1 MQLLPSNIIHPFEP
15 ALRTLRRYTL
25 GDLRADMLAGLT
37 VSVVEIPQAM
47 AYALIAGVP
56 PQYGIYTSIIQ
67 GILGALLSSSEHL
80 TTGPTNTQSLLIAA
94 AVQRLVGDPANPLYL
109 EMVFALALL
118 KGVIQLI
125 FAFAGLGN
133 LIRYV
138 GRSVILGVAS
148 GAGVLIIVGQ
158 LEHALGLRITG
169 DEVTL
174 GLPGVLDTVHRV
186 LLHLPQTNPRAVLIT
201 VGALAVIGG
210 SRTIS
215 PFVPGALISVVLG
228 AAVVWLSGW
237 TSDAL
242 PLVPALPQSLPGFH
256 VPQVTFAQAENLLPG
271 ALALAL
277 LGLIE
282 SVAIVKSIASHTG
295 ERIDPNQEFFAQ
307 GVNNALTSFLQCI
320 PGSGSFTRSALDYQA
335 GGRTRFAAVF
345 NGLFVMTIYLCAAPA
360 ASRIPLASLAAVLL
374 VIAVGLIDWRYFLRV
389 WRTSRSDA
397 AVFATTFLATIL
409 LPLTYAVFMGIFVN
423 LAVYLRNASRLHI
436 AEMVRTSGGP
446 FVERPV
452 HDRQGHRK
460 LIFLQLEGDL
470 FFGVAD
476 ELQDQLSSIASSG
489 VRVVLLRLK
498 RTHSVD
504 ATALGVLEQFARL
517 LSSRGGHVIL
527 CGVKPELR
535 QVFDR
540 YGLTQAIGR
549 ENVFE
554 AGYGVFTSAKRALD
568 RARQLLGSSLDVAG
582 LDLGEESEGWAYEI

>member
-1 MQLLPSNIIHPFEP
+1 MQILPSTTIRPFQP
-15 ALRTLRRYTL
+15 LLRTLRRY
-25 GDLRADMLAGLT
+25 DRRDFRADLLAGLT

-47 AYALIAGVP
+47 AYALVAGVP

-94 AVQRLVGDPANPLYL
+94 AVQRLVANPADPIYL

-118 KGVIQLI
+118 KGLTQLF
-125 FAFAGLGN
+125 FAFAGLGS
-133 LIRYV
+133 LIRYI
-138 GRSVILGVAS
+138 GRSVILGIAS

-158 LEHALGLRITG
+158 LQHVLGLHITE

-174 GLPGVLDTVHRV
+174 GLPGILDTLHRV
-186 LLHLPQTNPRAVLIT
+186 LLHLQHINPRAVLIAA
-201 VGALAVIGG
+201 GALVIIVGC
-210 SRTIS
+210 RLFS
-215 PFVPGALISVVLG
+215 PFAPGALMAVVLS
-228 AAVVWLSGW
+228 AVAVWLSGW
-237 TSDAL
+237 TSEVL
-242 PLVPALPQSLPGFH
+242 PLVPTLPQSLPGFH
-256 VPQVTFAQAENLLPG
+256 VPHVSLSQIESLVPG

-307 GVNNALTSFLQCI
+307 GLKNALTSFFQCI
-320 PGSGSFTRSALDYQA
+320 PGSGSFTRSALDYHA

-345 NGLFVMTIYLCAAPA
+345 NALFVMAIYLAAAPA
-360 ASRIPLASLAAVLL
+360 ASHIPLASLAAVLL
-374 VIAVGLIDWRYFLRV
+374 VIAINLIDWRYFVRV
-389 WRTSRSDA
+389 WRTSRADA
-397 AVFATTFLATIL
+397 AVFAITFLATIL
-409 LPLTYAVFMGIFVN
+409 LPLTYAVFIGIFVN
-423 LAVYLRNASRLHI
+423 LALYLRNASRLHI

-452 HDRQGHRK
+452 HDRQGQRK

-476 ELQDQLSSIASSG
+476 ELQDQLSSIAASG
-489 VRVVLLRLK
+489 VRVVILRLK
-498 RTHSVD
+498 RTHSIDV
-504 ATALGVLEQFARL
+504 TALGVLEQFARL
-517 LSSRGGHVIL
+517 MASRGGHVIL

-535 QVFDR
+535 EVLDR
-540 YGLTQAIGR
+540 YGLVKVLGR
-549 ENVFE
+549 QNVFE

-568 RARQLLGSSLDVAG
+568 RARQLLGSSLDIAA
-582 LDLGEESEGWAYEI
+582 LDLGEESEGWAFEI